1 MTQEIFFLLN
11 MPLSNYPLFSYNY
24 LDTYLFSLIRNVERD
39 SENEF
44 KIVKDYNQSQNLG
57 SPMSSRC
64 QEGPP

>member
-11 MPLSNYPLFSYNY
+11 MLLSNYPLFSYNY
-24 LDTYLFSLIRNVERD
+24 LVTYLFSLIRNVERD

-44 KIVKDYNQSQNLG
+44 KIGKDYNQSQKLG

-64 QEGPP
+64 QDGPP